1 MVKQYTKDDD
11 MQTLRLWYDNK
22 PFTKEIENSIR
33 AIPTT
38 VFSDDIIEDYI
49 QERLKKNN
57 GEYDKP
63 IPKEEQKVDD
73 TKVDDTKV
81 EETKE
86 SVQEEKAEIQE
97 VCEAIEAD
105 ACYWDGWNP

>member
-1 MVKQYTKDDD
+1 MTTEYTKEDD
-11 MQTLRLWYDNK
+11 MQTLRLWYDTK

-49 QERLKKNN
+49 QDRLKKNN

-63 IPKEEQKVDD
+63 LPKEEPKVDD
-73 TKVDDTKV
+73 TNADETNV
-81 EETKE
+81 EEAKE
-86 SVQEEKAEIQE
+86 SVQEEVVMQE
-97 VCEAIEAD
+97 VEAVAD
-105 ACYWDGWNP
+105 ADYWNP

>member
-1 MVKQYTKDDD
+1 MTTEYTKDDD

-22 PFTKEIENSIR
+22 PFTKEIENSIM

-63 IPKEEQKVDD
+63 LPKEEPKVDD
-73 TKVDDTKV
+73 TNADETKV

-86 SVQEEKAEIQE
+86 SVQEEVAMQE
-97 VCEAIEAD
+97 VEAD
-105 ACYWDGWNP
+105 ADYWNP

>member
-1 MVKQYTKDDD
+1 MTTEYTKDDD
-11 MQTLRLWYDNK
+11 MQTLRLWYDAK
-22 PFTKEIENSIR
+22 PFTKELETEIR

-63 IPKEEQKVDD
+63 LPKEEPKVDD
-73 TKVDDTKV
+73 TKADETNV
-81 EETKE
+81 EEAKE
-86 SVQEEKAEIQE
+86 SVQEEVVMQE
-97 VCEAIEAD
+97 VEAVAD
-105 ACYWDGWNP
+105 ADYWNP

>member
-1 MVKQYTKDDD
+1 MTTEYTKDDD

-63 IPKEEQKVDD
+63 IPNEEPKVDD
-73 TKVDDTKV
+73 TKAEETKV
-81 EETKE
+81 EELKE
-86 SVQEEKAEIQE
+86 SVQEEELVMQE
-97 VCEAIEAD
+97 VDAVAD
-105 ACYWDGWNP
+105 ADYWNP

>member
-1 MVKQYTKDDD
+1 MKTEYTKDDD

-22 PFTKEIENSIR
+22 PFTKEIENSIM

-63 IPKEEQKVDD
+63 LPKEEPKVDD
-73 TKVDDTKV
+73 TKADETKV
-81 EETKE
+81 EDANE
-86 SVQEEKAEIQE
+86 SVQEEVVMQE
-97 VCEAIEAD
+97 VEAVAD
-105 ACYWDGWNP
+105 YWNP

>member
-1 MVKQYTKDDD
+1 MTTEYTKDDD

-22 PFTKEIENSIR
+22 PFTKEIENSIM

-63 IPKEEQKVDD
+63 LPKEEPKVDD
-73 TKVDDTKV
+73 TNADETKV

-86 SVQEEKAEIQE
+86 SVQEEVAMQE
-97 VCEAIEAD
+97 VEAVAD
-105 ACYWDGWNP
+105 ADYWNP

>member
-1 MVKQYTKDDD
+1 MTTEYTKDDD
-11 MQTLRLWYDNK
+11 MQTLRLWYDAK
-22 PFTKEIENSIR
+22 PFTKELETEIR

-38 VFSDDIIEDYI
+38 AFSDDTIEDYI
-49 QERLKKNN
+49 QERLKKNG

-63 IPKEEQKVDD
+63 KVDD
-73 TKVDDTKV
+73 AKLDDTKV

>member
-22 PFTKEIENSIR
+22 PFTKEIENSIM

-63 IPKEEQKVDD
+63 LPKEEPKVDD
-73 TKVDDTKV
+73 TKVDDTNV
-81 EETKE
+81 EDAKE
-86 SVQEEKAEIQE
+86 SVQEELVIQE
-97 VCEAIEAD
+97 VEAVAD
-105 ACYWDGWNP
+105 ADYWNP

>member
-1 MVKQYTKDDD
+1 MVTQYTKDDD

-38 VFSDDIIEDYI
+38 VFSDDTIEDYI
-49 QERLKKNN
+49 QERLKANN

-63 IPKEEQKVDD
+63 LPKEEQTLDELALN
-73 TKVDDTKV
+73 DDTKV
-81 EETKE
+81 EDAKE
-86 SVQEEKAEIQE
+86 SVQEEEVVMQE
-97 VCEAIEAD
+97 VEAVAD
-105 ACYWDGWNP
+105 ADYWNP